1 MVWLQYCTIELVK
14 VGSSCSVYEA
24 ENGRGG
30 GVLMK
35 LKLIAHFPVA
45 VNLTMKARPSA
56 KLFT

>member
-35 LKLIAHFPVA
+35 LKLIVTGIRQTFAPCY
-45 VNLTMKARPSA
+45 NPKWLQGS
-56 KLFT
+56 